1 METKTKRSTQRT
13 VGIKERFTTGSVDP
27 VVNRKKNQ
35 KLGLTMRG
43 VFWNIRGSNQP
54 SRNLSLWQIIRDN

>member
-27 VVNRKKNQ
+27 VVNRKKI
-35 KLGLTMRG
+35 K
-43 VFWNIRGSNQP
+43 S
-54 SRNLSLWQIIRDN
+54 